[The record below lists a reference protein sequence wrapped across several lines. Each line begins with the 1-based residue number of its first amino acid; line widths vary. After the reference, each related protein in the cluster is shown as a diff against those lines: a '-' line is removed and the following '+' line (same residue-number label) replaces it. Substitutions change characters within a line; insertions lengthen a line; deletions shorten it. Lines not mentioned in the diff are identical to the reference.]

1 MKGTK
6 KNRTFVFI
14 YVCGV
19 CVCQY
24 MCEFYYVF
32 EYGDR
37 FCMALVAGL
46 FPVAAF
52 WACRVGGTL
61 LSEVLLLT

>member
-6 KNRTFVFI
+6 KNLVRLYLYMCV
-14 YVCGV
+14 V

-32 EYGDR
+32 EY
-37 FCMALVAGL
+37 VKIGL
-46 FPVAAF
+46 HGARSQRWNP
-52 WACRVGGTL
+52 RGGSFVT
-61 LSEVLLLT
+61 